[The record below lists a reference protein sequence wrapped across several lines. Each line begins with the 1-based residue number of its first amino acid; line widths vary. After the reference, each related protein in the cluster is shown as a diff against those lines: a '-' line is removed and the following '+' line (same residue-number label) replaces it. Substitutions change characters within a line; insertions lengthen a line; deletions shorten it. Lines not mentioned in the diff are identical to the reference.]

1 MAGPASPCITPY
13 WRWDPSGDQ
22 LKTFLFRAGR
32 HHGVNA
38 SQRGR
43 TNSIFGRIGR
53 RLHRAQA
60 PSGPPGLTTSNN
72 RYEASGATP
81 LKQVAGLVKSCSKRR
96 RKGGILSPS

>member
-38 SQRGR
+38 HSAEGQIQSLG
-43 TNSIFGRIGR
+43 GLDGVYIGR
-53 RLHRAQA
+53 KPRPGRPVLPRATIVTKPAARL
-60 PSGPPGLTTSNN
+60 L
-72 RYEASGATP
+72 
-81 LKQVAGLVKSCSKRR
+81 
-96 RKGGILSPS
+96 